1 MNKEKVCKY
10 ISYILIFFIIIG
22 ICYLIYRNLGK
33 SEIIDKEKDKFTV
46 LSLECNYNSTNTC
59 QSSYKDK
66 KLEEI
71 KENDNYYLSI
81 GEERIDASS
90 VEPIDK
96 VYAINDKLVF
106 GVSRQA
112 DNRNWYLYVYDLNGK
127 ELTNIFNLDSD
138 YSSMLIDYSNG
149 FTFHD
154 SSLVIYGSMVNDEN
168 EVDLNGNI
176 FDICEV
182 PKENIIGGIYELDL
196 GSNSVKDSYKLRR
209 VEYTYLKNQID
220 KYNCDKE

>member
-1 MNKEKVCKY
+1 M
-10 ISYILIFFIIIG
+10 
-22 ICYLIYRNLGK
+22 
-33 SEIIDKEKDKFTV
+33 
-46 LSLECNYNSTNTC
+46 ECNYNSTNTC